1 MQKNEKLRYYDRV
14 KRHIKRTLDQVRPE
28 MLKKNMMEKEEQDV
42 FQEEEQNPRN
52 QKGNVGGKKLI

>member
-14 KRHIKRTLDQVRPE
+14 KRHIKGTLDQVRPE

-42 FQEEEQNPRN
+42 F
-52 QKGNVGGKKLI
+52 

>member
-42 FQEEEQNPRN
+42 F
-52 QKGNVGGKKLI
+52 